1 MPLALLMF
9 QEDLMNWMK
18 RAFWWTAFLAVS
30 SLALM
35 ACGKKRSDN
44 NNGIVINGNA
54 TSDGVTVTAVSNVG
68 GQVMSLSIS
77 NIQRLGTGSSN
88 WGGWGGNQSMPSI
101 SATMIINGMPQ
112 NLNMQA
118 GYMGQM
124 QDQAFN
130 TGFVQ
135 VWYRA
140 ICADSI
146 CDNVA
151 VVVAIQNNVE
161 TLQLGVLHLG
171 SQNRI
176 RAVDERRRSDPSRPP
191 VQFDQMAASLIQI
204 AGSN

>member
-1 MPLALLMF
+1 
-9 QEDLMNWMK
+9 MNWMK
-18 RAFWWTAFLAVS
+18 RAFWWTAFLAVTS
-30 SLALM
+30 MALM
-35 ACGKKRSDN
+35 ACGKKGSDN

-68 GQVMSLSIS
+68 GQIINLSVT
-77 NIQRLGTGSSN
+77 NIQRFGAGSSN
-88 WGGWGGNQSMPSI
+88 VGGWGGNQGMQSI
-101 SATMIINGMPQ
+101 SATMLINGMPQ

-124 QDQAFN
+124 IEQQFPVLGGTAY
-130 TGFVQ
+130 
-135 VWYRA
+135 YRA

-151 VVVAIQNNVE
+151 VIVALQTNVE

>member
-1 MPLALLMF
+1 
-9 QEDLMNWMK
+9 MNWMK
-18 RAFWWTAFLAVS
+18 RAFWWTAFLAVTS
-30 SLALM
+30 VALM
-35 ACGKKRSDN
+35 ACGKKGSDN

-54 TSDGVTVTAVSNVG
+54 TSDGVTVTSVSNVG

-77 NIQRLGTGSSN
+77 NIQRFGTANSG
-88 WGGWGGNQSMPSI
+88 WGNWGGNQGMQSI

-124 QDQAFN
+124 TDQPFN
-130 TGFVQ
+130 TGV
-135 VWYRA
+135 VTGWYRA

-146 CDNVA
+146 CDNIA

-161 TLQLGVLHLG
+161 ILQLGVLHLG
-171 SQNRI
+171 SQSRI
-176 RAVDERRRSDPSRPP
+176 RAIDERRRSDPARPP
-191 VQFDQMAASLIQI
+191 VAFDQLAASLIQI

>member
-1 MPLALLMF
+1 
-9 QEDLMNWMK
+9 MNWMK
-18 RAFWWTAFLAVS
+18 RAFWWTAFFAVTS
-30 SLALM
+30 MALM
-35 ACGKKRSDN
+35 ACGKKESN
-44 NNGIVINGNA
+44 NSNGLVISGNA
-54 TSDGVTVTAVSNVG
+54 TSDGVTVTSVSNVG

-77 NIQRLGTGSSN
+77 NIQRLGTGTSN
-88 WGGWGGNQSMPSI
+88 VGGWGSNQSMQSI
-101 SATMIINGMPQ
+101 SATMTINGMPQ

-135 VWYRA
+135 GWYRA
-140 ICADSI
+140 ICADST
-146 CDNVA
+146 CDNIA
-151 VVVAIQNNVE
+151 IVVAIQNNVE

-176 RAVDERRRSDPSRPP
+176 RAVDERRRSDSSRPL